1 MTTLRSREGTIAA
14 AVTVVAWAA
23 AFPAIRAGLEGFSPW
38 ALGAAR
44 LAVASLALAAAAVV
58 LRPARPPRR
67 LWGRVV
73 LAGLVGQALYQG
85 LLMTGEVT
93 VPAGT
98 ASILI
103 ATAPLFS
110 VVAAALLLREPVR
123 GVLRGMLVA
132 FAGVALVGLSLGL
145 GGGVAALVVLAAAT
159 CQGLYHVIV
168 KPLAVELGAFSATA
182 WSLWVGTVLCLPLL
196 PLAGQQARSASP
208 PALVALL
215 VLGIVSSALGY
226 ATWSVALQH
235 ASIAQTTV
243 ALYLVPVVALLL
255 AWLWLGERPTP
266 LALAG
271 GLLAVIGVVV
281 VRRPRRASST
291 RRSTRADEATTL
303 PHSDAGSPAS

>member
-1 MTTLRSREGTIAA
+1 MDRRREGTVAVG
-14 AVTVVAWAA
+14 VTVIAWAA
-23 AFPAIRAGLEGFSPW
+23 AFPAIKAGLEGFSPW

-44 LAVASLALAAAAVV
+44 LAGASLALAAAAIV

-85 LLMTGEVT
+85 LLMTGEVD

-110 VVAAALLLREPVR
+110 VVAAGVLLHEPVR
-123 GVLRGMLVA
+123 PALPGMLLA

-145 GGGVAALVVLAAAT
+145 GGGAAALVVLAAAA
-159 CQGLYHVIV
+159 CQGLYHVVV
-168 KPLAVELGAFSATA
+168 KPLAVELGAFPATA
-182 WSLWVGTVLCLPLL
+182 WSLWAGTALCSPLL
-196 PLAGQQARSASP
+196 PLAGQQARSAP
-208 PALVALL
+208 PSSLVGLL

-226 ATWSVALQH
+226 ATWSVALRH
-235 ASIAQTTV
+235 APIAQTTV
-243 ALYLVPVVALLL
+243 ALYLVPVVALAL
-255 AWLWLGERPTP
+255 AWVWLGERPSL

-281 VRRPRRASST
+281 VRRPHRSPATRGSASGVEAMTPPRA
-291 RRSTRADEATTL
+291 
-303 PHSDAGSPAS
+303 AGSPTS